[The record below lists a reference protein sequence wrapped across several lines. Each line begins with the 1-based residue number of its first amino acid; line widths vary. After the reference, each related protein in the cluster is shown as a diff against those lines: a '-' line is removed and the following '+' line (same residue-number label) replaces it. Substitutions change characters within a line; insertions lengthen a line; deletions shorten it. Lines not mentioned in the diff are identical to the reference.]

1 MVWFVKGWV
10 AHRNG
15 HPNNQVIIVA
25 TTTKEKARCASIAS
39 KPKVK
44 KLDVSEGSTQCSLE
58 VVIID
63 DLPRMTL
70 NKVANMFTT
79 FMELKKHVP
88 NEEVSK
94 VETILELKH
103 EIWKLNKLHLKQLE
117 EEKNGYSERLIS
129 LKVNMDD

>member
-1 MVWFVKGWV
+1 M
-10 AHRNG
+10 
-15 HPNNQVIIVA
+15 
-25 TTTKEKARCASIAS
+25 
-39 KPKVK
+39 K

-129 LKVNMDD
+129 LKFNMDD

>member
-1 MVWFVKGWV
+1 
-10 AHRNG
+10 
-15 HPNNQVIIVA
+15 
-25 TTTKEKARCASIAS
+25 
-39 KPKVK
+39 VK

-63 DLPRMTL
+63 DLLRMTL
-70 NKVANMFTT
+70 DKVANMFTA
-79 FMELKKHVP
+79 FMEFKRHVP

-117 EEKNGYSERLIS
+117 EEKKGYSERLID
-129 LKVNMDD
+129 LKFNMDD